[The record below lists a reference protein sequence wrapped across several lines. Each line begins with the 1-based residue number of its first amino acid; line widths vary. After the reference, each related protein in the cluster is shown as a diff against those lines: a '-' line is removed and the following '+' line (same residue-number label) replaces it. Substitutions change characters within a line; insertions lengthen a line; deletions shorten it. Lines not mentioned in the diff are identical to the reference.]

1 MALSDCVCAK
11 SAIAPE
17 MCAPR
22 VTARLRLSAEE
33 QDEAFAALCGDDLT
47 ANVKASKRLSGDPS
61 TTRRLLRVLE
71 HQNRP
76 EVRQGILYA
85 LAWHDS
91 LASWEVAV
99 RVVADPAE
107 APRVRVQAAEIL
119 AYHFKKLWPGGA
131 RFESAAAASVSAL
144 NDPSPEVRNCAVF
157 ALGSTGHLPL
167 LPALERMLSDNS
179 PVPGWIGTVA
189 SYAAEQIE
197 WLRGTAKRRASR
209 SPPFDEHSD

>member
-1 MALSDCVCAK
+1 MY
-11 SAIAPE
+11 
-17 MCAPR
+17 APR

-47 ANVKASKRLSGDPS
+47 AIMEASKRLSGDPS

-71 HQNRP
+71 DQNRP

-91 LASWEVAV
+91 LASWDLAV

-107 APRVRVQAAEIL
+107 APRVRGQAAEVL
-119 AYHFKKLWPGGA
+119 AYHFNKLWAGDA
-131 RFESAAAASVSAL
+131 RFEAGTAALLSAL
-144 NDPSPEVRNCAVF
+144 NDPSPEVRYCAVF

-167 LPALERMLSDNS
+167 LPALERMLSDDS

-189 SYAAEQIE
+189 SCAAEQME
-197 WLRGTAKRRASR
+197 WLRRAADRRASR
-209 SPPFDEHSD
+209 SPPYNEHGD